1 MARGQRGHANFFNGE
16 IWMNKGELVDAI
28 ASKSNLTKTQ
38 ARDALDAALEAI
50 ESAVAGGDSVTL
62 VGFGTFKAKT
72 RAAREGRN
80 PRTGQTIKIAAA
92 TTPSFSAGATFKQR
106 VNEAASKKPAKKK

>member
-1 MARGQRGHANFFNGE
+1 
-16 IWMNKGELVDAI
+16 MNKGELVDAI
-28 ASKSNLTKTQ
+28 AAKSNLTKTH

-50 ESAVAGGDSVTL
+50 ETAVASGDSVTL

-92 TTPSFSAGATFKQR
+92 TTPSFSAGATFKQK
-106 VNEAASKKPAKKK
+106 VNAQAGKKPAKKK